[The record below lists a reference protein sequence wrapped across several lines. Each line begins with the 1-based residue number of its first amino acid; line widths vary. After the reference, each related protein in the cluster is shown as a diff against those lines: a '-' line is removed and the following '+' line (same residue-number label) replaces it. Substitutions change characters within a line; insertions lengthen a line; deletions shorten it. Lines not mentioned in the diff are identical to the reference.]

1 MEFEIFLYTLNWVH
15 TLFFFIFL
23 KLKWSVAMTSGV
35 CYIRIIQLHVECHIT
50 VLEEDS
56 RCLKKKIN
64 F

>member
-1 MEFEIFLYTLNWVH
+1 
-15 TLFFFIFL
+15 
-23 KLKWSVAMTSGV
+23 MTSGV

-56 RCLKKKIN
+56 RCLKEKIN